1 MSQNQYY
8 GATGSGAKT
17 DGFGGPSSGDYGA
30 VGRNGGGGFNN
41 NGSGGLGLEAFL
53 YPTQD

>member
-17 DGFGGPSSGDYGA
+17 DGFGDPSSGNYGI
-30 VGRNGGGGFNN
+30 VKGNGGGGSIYDA
-41 NGSGGLGLEAFL
+41 SGGLGLEAL
-53 YPTQD
+53 PHPAQD

>member
-17 DGFGGPSSGDYGA
+17 DGFGASYSGNYGI
-30 VGRNGGGGFNN
+30 VKGYGGRGSNYDA
-41 NGSGGLGLEAFL
+41 SGGLGLEAL
-53 YPTQD
+53 LHPAQD